1 VFHTPHP
8 LWIDQPNT
16 IWRRVQILKLFIIQ
30 FTPASFPSS
39 LLRLYIP
46 PSTLFTASVDWIKIK
61 IKYFWNHIRPL

>member
-8 LWIDQPNT
+8 LWFDQPNT

-39 LLRLYIP
+39 LLRLYIL
-46 PSTLFTASVDWIKIK
+46 PSTLFTASVDRIKIK